1 MTHSSIATFVSDNCT
16 EDGLEALQGDLVS
29 AVRARVHI
37 RHRRRWGV
45 VSVMSILVALPVAGG
60 ALQTGPSPGATL
72 IAYVGVAAGT
82 SSAYTST
89 GPGAP
94 WTAAPSR
101 DLPDAGSNAF
111 PVLGDLD
118 GDGDSDAMV
127 GESLGRMHAFRNDGT

>member
-1 MTHSSIATFVSDNCT
+1 MT
-16 EDGLEALQGDLVS
+16 
-29 AVRARVHI
+29 
-37 RHRRRWGV
+37 
-45 VSVMSILVALPVAGG
+45 SILAALPVAGG

-82 SSAYTST
+82 SSAYTSA

-101 DLPDAGSNAF
+101 DLPDVGSNAW

-127 GESLGRMHAFRNDGT
+127 GDAAGFMHAFRNNGTDQNPSWAAMTAWDPSFDAGSNAAP